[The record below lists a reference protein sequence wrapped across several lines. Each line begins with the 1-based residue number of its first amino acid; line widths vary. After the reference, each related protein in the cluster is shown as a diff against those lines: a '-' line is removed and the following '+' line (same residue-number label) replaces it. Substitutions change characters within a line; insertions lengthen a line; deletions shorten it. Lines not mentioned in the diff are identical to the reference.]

1 MLTIVSAMAG
11 DGVADQSGLQA
22 GEAVVVSG
30 ALLLSG
36 ML

>member
-1 MLTIVSAMAG
+1 VVLEESESDPVP
-11 DGVADQSGLQA
+11 VRSGLSA